1 MKDCPIQMT
10 KLNAKA
16 SISSD
21 KEIKHDRSDK
31 KRVKIFIAENVPS
44 LNKGEMTILEGMLES
59 FKSVG
64 MVVEVAMLSDRPEID
79 KLRYGAKI
87 KIIDLKKSLHLKVD
101 LAGFYQIFASLYS
114 MAQHLLF
121 LTLYK
126 IFVSRALRLMR
137 SESWREYVESD
148 VIIIGHDGAFG
159 LKGGFLGVSLY
170 FYPFYIPLFAKLLR
184 KPIILYGG
192 SVGRFRHFRWFL
204 EKGAKF
210 ALGKI
215 DLITLREDVSYQNL
229 RDMGVKND
237 RVFAISDLAFLLRPV
252 PSDQAKEI
260 MMHEDIEETNKP
272 LIGIT
277 VTRDIASKAF
287 SYLNN
292 SASSY
297 HKHIKMLAQVI
308 DNLTSRLDAT
318 VIFIPHCI
326 GFAKELDDR
335 IVATDILQLCKNEN
349 KVKVITNEY
358 AADELKGLI
367 GQFDLF
373 IGERIHSV
381 VNAMSMCVPSIA
393 MSYSTDQRLGIIKM
407 VGQEN
412 AICYV
417 DGLDANTL
425 ISKIDEIWSE
435 REKIKSDL
443 KSKIEIIKERAMLN
457 GKLLKELLESRRE

>member
-1 MKDCPIQMT
+1 M
-10 KLNAKA
+10 A
-16 SISSD
+16 SVHSE
-21 KEIKHDRSDK
+21 EIKHDWDGEK
-31 KRVKIFIAENVPS
+31 MVKIFIAENVPS
-44 LNKGEMTILEGMLES
+44 LNKGEMTILGGMLES
-59 FKSVG
+59 FKL
-64 MVVEVAMLSDRPEID
+64 MRNVEVAMLSDLPQID
-79 KLRYGAKI
+79 QSRYGTKV
-87 KIIDLKKSLHLKVD
+87 KIIDIKKALCVSGELFGHHQLFKMFISF
-101 LAGFYQIFASLYS
+101 LFLF
-114 MAQHLLF
+114 QHLLF
-121 LTLYK
+121 FVLYK
-126 IFVSRALRLMR
+126 ISGSRALKLMK
-137 SESWREYVESD
+137 SEIWREYLESD
-148 VIIIGHDGAFG
+148 VIIVGHAGTFG
-159 LKGGFLGVSLY
+159 VGWGGMFRTPVY
-170 FYPFYIPLFAKLLR
+170 FYYFYIPLFAKMLG
-184 KPIILYGG
+184 KTIILYGG
-192 SVGRFRHFRWFL
+192 GIHRFGRFRWVL

-210 ALGKI
+210 ALSNI

-229 RDMGVKND
+229 GEIGVKND
-237 RVFAISDLAFLLRPV
+237 RVFVIPDLAFLLRPA

-260 MMHEDIEETNKP
+260 MMREGIEESYRP
-272 LIGIT
+272 LIGMTIT
-277 VTRDIASKAF
+277 RMIASMSF
-287 SYLNN
+287 PGLSNP
-292 SASSY
+292 ASSY

-335 IVATDILQLCKNEN
+335 IVAADIFQLCKNKD

-358 AADELKGLI
+358 GAAELKGLI

-417 DGLDANTL
+417 EGLDANTL

>member
-1 MKDCPIQMT
+1 MKDIY
-10 KLNAKA
+10 
-16 SISSD
+16 D
-21 KEIKHDRSDK
+21 KEIKCDGSGRNM
-31 KRVKIFIAENVPS
+31 VKIFIAENVPS

-59 FKSVG
+59 FKTLG
-64 MVVEVAMLSDRPEID
+64 KVEVTMLSDLPQID
-79 KLRYGAKI
+79 QLRYGTKV
-87 KIIDLKKSLHLKVD
+87 KIIDVKKALHLSGELSRYNKV
-101 LAGFYQIFASLYS
+101 FRIFASLLFIS
-114 MAQHLLF
+114 QHLLF
-121 LTLYK
+121 LILYK
-126 IFVSRALRLMR
+126 ISKSRALKLMK
-137 SESWREYVESD
+137 SEIWEEYVESD
-148 VIIIGHDGAFG
+148 VIIIGHNGTFG
-159 LKGGFLGVSLY
+159 IGGGLGNPIFFYHFFL
-170 FYPFYIPLFAKLLR
+170 PFFAKMLD
-184 KPIILYGG
+184 KPIVLYGG
-192 SVGRFRHFRWFL
+192 SIGQFRRLRWFL
-204 EKGAKF
+204 ERGAKF
-210 ALGKI
+210 ALSKI

-260 MMHEDIEETNKP
+260 MMQEDIEETNKP

-335 IVATDILQLCKNEN
+335 IVATDIFQMVKNKN
-349 KVKVITNEY
+349 RVKVITNEY

-417 DGLDANTL
+417 EGLDANTL

-435 REKIKSDL
+435 REKIKSEL

-457 GKLLKELLESRRE
+457 GKLLKELLESRKV

>member
-1 MKDCPIQMT
+1 MKDIY
-10 KLNAKA
+10 
-16 SISSD
+16 D
-21 KEIKHDRSDK
+21 KEIKCDGSGRNM
-31 KRVKIFIAENVPS
+31 VKIFIAENVPS

-59 FKSVG
+59 FKTLG
-64 MVVEVAMLSDRPEID
+64 KVEVTMLSDLPQID
-79 KLRYGAKI
+79 QLRYGTKV
-87 KIIDLKKSLHLKVD
+87 KIIDVKKALHLSGELSRYNKV
-101 LAGFYQIFASLYS
+101 FRIFASLLFIS
-114 MAQHLLF
+114 QHLLF
-121 LTLYK
+121 LILYK
-126 IFVSRALRLMR
+126 ISKSRALKLMK
-137 SESWREYVESD
+137 SEIWEEYVESD
-148 VIIIGHDGAFG
+148 VIIIGHNGTFG
-159 LKGGFLGVSLY
+159 IGGGLGNPIFFYHFFL
-170 FYPFYIPLFAKLLR
+170 PFFAKMLD
-184 KPIILYGG
+184 KPIVLYGG
-192 SVGRFRHFRWFL
+192 SIGQFRRLRWFL

-210 ALGKI
+210 ALSKI

-229 RDMGVKND
+229 RDMGAKND
-237 RVFAISDLAFLLRPV
+237 KVFVTPDLAFLLRPV

-260 MMHEDIEETNKP
+260 MMHEDIEETNRP
-272 LIGIT
+272 LIGMTIT
-277 VTRDIASKAF
+277 RFIASKAF
-287 SYLNN
+287 SDLNN
-292 SASSY
+292 SESSY
-297 HKHIKMLAQVI
+297 HKHIEMLAEVI
-308 DNLTSRLDAT
+308 NDLTGRLDAT

-335 IVATDILQLCKNEN
+335 IVAADIFQLCKNKD

-358 AADELKGLI
+358 GAAELKGLI

-417 DGLDANTL
+417 EGLDANTL